1 MENENLLPPEE
12 GCRSVCFLESTKL
25 LESIIYSESIN
36 GVSLTVAVMGSNAV
50 LILPRSP
57 QMMLL
62 LLVLDFEA
70 SKLPSFPQEQEMG
83 GHEHVG
89 LILLLVDSS
98 FH

>member
-1 MENENLLPPEE
+1 M
-12 GCRSVCFLESTKL
+12 KL
-25 LESIIYSESIN
+25 LESIIYSVPIN
-36 GVSLTVAVMGSNAV
+36 GASLTVAVMGSNVV

-70 SKLPSFPQEQEMG
+70 SKLPPFPQEQKMG
-83 GHEHVG
+83 GRECVG
-89 LILLLVDSS
+89 LILLLDDSS